1 MLIEDGICDRLRI
14 LSVKYV
20 KLVSEKLDEFE
31 VAESFEDE
39 LIEVFGRGWSI
50 MAVTTME
57 KIRNNVI
64 VVVIDLFI

>member
-50 MAVTTME
+50 MAVTTM
-57 KIRNNVI
+57 
-64 VVVIDLFI
+64 